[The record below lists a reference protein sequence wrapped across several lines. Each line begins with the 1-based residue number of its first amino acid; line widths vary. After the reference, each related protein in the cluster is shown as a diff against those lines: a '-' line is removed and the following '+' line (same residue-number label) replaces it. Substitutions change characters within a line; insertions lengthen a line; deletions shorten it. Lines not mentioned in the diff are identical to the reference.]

1 MEPKEKI
8 HVTAVILAGGRGNR
22 MNSDIPKQ
30 YLTIHDRP
38 VLYYSLKAFS
48 EHPMVEH
55 IVLVTGAGEE
65 EYCRKEIVER
75 YRIDKVSAIVAG
87 GAERFDS
94 VQNGL
99 KAVSDRLSANQN
111 GRKTGSDRLSTA
123 QNSREAVMN
132 GSDVSSDS
140 PVIEETATERT
151 IVMIHDGARP
161 CVTREIIDRAIE
173 GVIRY
178 GACVSSMPVKD
189 TIKIAD
195 EEGFADSTPDRSRL
209 WLIQTPQSFDL
220 ELIQSAYEAFR
231 RDPEHFAT
239 DDAMLVERYT
249 DRRVKLVLGDYRNIK
264 ITTPEDMILAEA
276 FLHRE
281 DQ

>member
-8 HVTAVILAGGRGNR
+8 RVTAVILAGGRGNR

-30 YLTIHDRP
+30 YLMIHDRP

-48 EHPMVEH
+48 EHPMVEY

-75 YRIDKVSAIVAG
+75 YRIDKVSAIVSG

-99 KAVSDRLSANQN
+99 NAVSD
-111 GRKTGSDRLSTA
+111 GSDS
-123 QNSREAVMN
+123 E
-132 GSDVSSDS
+132 G
-140 PVIEETATERT
+140 TENDRR

-161 CVTREIIDRAIE
+161 CVTSEIIDRALE
-173 GVIRY
+173 GTLRY
-178 GACVSSMPVKD
+178 GACVSAMPVKD
-189 TIKIAD
+189 TIKVVD
-195 EEGFADSTPDRSRL
+195 EEDFAESTPDRSRL

-220 ELIQSAYEAFR
+220 ELIRRAYEAFR
-231 RDPEHFAT
+231 CDPRHFAT

-249 DRRVKLVLGDYRNIK
+249 DRRVKLVRGDYRNIK

-276 FLHRE
+276 FLPRE

>member
-1 MEPKEKI
+1 MEQKGKT
-8 HVTAVILAGGRGNR
+8 HVTAVILAGGRGKR

-30 YLTIHDRP
+30 YLMIRDRP

-55 IVLVTGAGEE
+55 IVLVTGAGDE
-65 EYCRKEIVER
+65 EYCRKEIVGR
-75 YRIDKVSAIVAG
+75 YRVEKVSAIVPG
-87 GAERFDS
+87 GAERYDS

-99 KAVSDRLSANQN
+99 KAVS
-111 GRKTGSDRLSTA
+111 
-123 QNSREAVMN
+123 EI
-132 GSDVSSDS
+132 SSDGS
-140 PVIEETATERT
+140 AEST

-173 GVIRY
+173 GATRY
-178 GACVSSMPVKD
+178 GACVSAMPVKD

-195 EEGFADSTPDRSRL
+195 EEGFAESTPDRNRL

-220 ELIQSAYEAFR
+220 ELILRAYEAFR
-231 RDPEHFAT
+231 RDPEQFAT

-249 DRRVKLVLGDYRNIK
+249 DKHVKLVFGDYRNIK
-264 ITTPEDMILAEA
+264 ITTPEDLIPAEA
-276 FLHRE
+276 FLSRE
-281 DQ
+281 EQ